1 MMKKT
6 LFLFFAASALAS
18 GLFAETTS
26 ALIDSTMKT
35 CKAQALGM
43 LKNLEKSPG
52 KMPRTFEGGKL
63 VLSGV
68 NWWCSGFFP
77 GTLWYLYEYDG
88 DPVLKEA
95 AERYT
100 KMVETLLTKKTDHDI
115 GFQFNCSFGNGYRI
129 TGTERYKHI
138 LIEAAKKL
146 CARFDEKVGCI
157 RSWDS
162 DNNGKWQY
170 PVIIDNMM
178 NLELLEFA
186 AKNTGDAKFENIAK
200 SHADKTIQNH
210 FRPDNSSVHVV
221 SYDRKTGKPHLT
233 QTWQGLSDSSA
244 WARGQAWG
252 FYGYTMMYRETS
264 DESYLKQ
271 AEKIARF
278 IMGHKNLPEDKI
290 PYWDFDADGGE
301 NTLRDASAGAI
312 MASAFIELSTLTKD
326 ASLAAECRKTAE
338 TQIRS
343 LASPKYLA
351 GVGEN
356 GNFFLKHSVGAIP
369 FKSEVD
375 VPLTYADYYFLEAML
390 RWKNANK

>member
-1 MMKKT
+1 MTKKI
-6 LFLFFAASALAS
+6 LFLTLALAS
-18 GLFAETTS
+18 LAAGLFAETTS
-26 ALIDSTMKT
+26 ALIYSTMKT

-43 LKNLEKSPG
+43 LKSLEPNPG
-52 KMPRTFEGGKL
+52 KMPRTFEKGKL
-63 VLSGV
+63 ALSGV

-88 DPVLKEA
+88 DPILKDA
-95 AERYT
+95 AVRYT
-100 KMVETLLTKKTDHDI
+100 EMLNPLLKGKTDHDI
-115 GFQFNCSFGNGYRI
+115 GFQFYCSYGNGYRI
-129 TGTERYKHI
+129 SKNESYKKI
-138 LIEAAKKL
+138 LIAAAEKL
-146 CARFDEKVGCI
+146 CTRFDEKIGCI

-186 AKNTGDAKFENIAK
+186 AKNSEDSVFARVAK
-200 SHADKTIQNH
+200 SHADKTMQNH

-221 SYDRKTGKPHLT
+221 SYDKKTGKPHLT

-252 FYGYTMMYRETS
+252 LYGYTMMYRETL
-264 DESYLKQ
+264 DESYLRQ

-278 IMGHKNLPEDKI
+278 IIGHKNLPEDKI
-290 PYWDFDADGGE
+290 PYWDFDAEGGE
-301 NTLRDASAGAI
+301 KTLRDASAGAI

-338 TQIRS
+338 TQIRT

-351 GVGEN
+351 QVGEN

-390 RWKNANK
+390 RWKNLNK